1 MIWTFN
7 STKKITRSQ
16 KTIPE
21 FKKQIPRFSVIA
33 HISKCL
39 PVDGLK
45 VDDIKSP
52 QIGPN
57 VHHTDE
63 KLKIKEETNRQTDRI

>member
-16 KTIPE
+16 KTNPE

-33 HISKCL
+33 HIPRYTQDFCKR
-39 PVDGLK
+39 K
-45 VDDIKSP
+45 VEAQKKKKKK
-52 QIGPN
+52 Q
-57 VHHTDE
+57 H
-63 KLKIKEETNRQTDRI
+63 